1 MCFSLYS
8 RTTLF
13 LFGLS
18 CFILFL
24 QDFCWRK
31 VQKQMGGVRD
41 GLFWMRK
48 LARLVCILQPMC
60 WGLMILETLT
70 VSLCGLFCLIDGSFK
85 YLKILY
91 LLWQNVWFWKS
102 CEILFCAL
110 LYVCASSTQS
120 FTPPRKCFFVN
131 NQNKS
136 HWLIKLLIL

>member
-1 MCFSLYS
+1 MCFSLCS
-8 RTTLF
+8 WTTLF

-18 CFILFL
+18 CFTLLL

-31 VQKQMGGVRD
+31 VQKQMGGARD

-48 LARLVCILQPMC
+48 LARLVCVLQPMC

-70 VSLCGLFCLIDGSFK
+70 VLLQIILSHWWIFHVFK
-85 YLKILY
+85 IVY
-91 LLWQNVWFWKS
+91 LLWQYGWFWKS

-110 LYVCASSTQS
+110 LNVCASSTQS
-120 FTPPRKCFFVN
+120 FTPPWKCFFVN

-136 HWLIKLLIL
+136 LWLIKLIIL